1 MEVILI
7 KDVDNLGDANEL
19 VKVRDGYGRNYLI
32 PRGLAVIA
40 NEGNRKMMVERQKG
54 EVARERKLLEKIQE
68 VTAQLQANTIKV
80 GAKVGASDKIFGSI
94 TNVQLAEAIKKQI
107 GLVVDRKKIV
117 LPDEVK
123 TLGNFT
129 AHIALDKDPNLLCL
143 SFDNFKVY
151 RNVVVFI

>member
-129 AHIALDKDPNLLCL
+129 AHIALDKDHNIPV
-143 SFDNFKVY
+143 NFEVIE
-151 RNVVVFI
+151 V